1 EAEQPVERGVAAADD
16 DARPVAEDGLLAYE
30 VVEASALPVVDAL
43 DAELARLEGAVPGG
57 HDQRAAEIRLGGA
70 RPDGEE
76 LLSVLRDVL
85 QLLHLFAEVHLRAPL
100 EPLLG
105 AELDEIAPEDLRVPR
120 DVVDVLLRVDGR
132 DLAAE
137 LLDRVDD
144 PNRCVAV
151 AGVVGGGETGRP
163 RAENR
168 DVDDV
173 VRAHSGRNGSR
184 PSADA
189 RHTRGCTPSD
199 QEEDLWRTYSR

>member
-16 DARPVAEDGLLAYE
+16 DARPVAEDVLLADE

-76 LLSVLRDVL
+76 ILAVLRDVL

-105 AELDEIAPEDLRVPR
+105 AGLDEVPAEDLRMPR

-144 PNRCVAV
+144 PNRGVAV
-151 AGVVGGGETGRP
+151 AGVIRGGEPRRARP
-163 RAENR
+163 EDG
-168 DVDDV
+168 DVDDA
-173 VRAHSGRNGSR
+173 VRAHS
-184 PSADA
+184 
-189 RHTRGCTPSD
+189 
-199 QEEDLWRTYSR
+199 